1 MKMMY
6 QGACTFFILMDVR
19 ASRESVQQC
28 MGFST
33 PLPKL
38 CIIKSVDL
46 AQNKGEIWETAHFH
60 FNWQVSFG
68 GIELL
73 FTF

>member
-6 QGACTFFILMDVR
+6 QGACTFFILMDAR

-46 AQNKGEIWETAHFH
+46 AQNKGEIW
-60 FNWQVSFG
+60 
-68 GIELL
+68 
-73 FTF
+73 